1 MLSRSR
7 QSVPTRPVAV
17 DTTSYNYS
25 SDDSSNKNVPF
36 TFNLA
41 YNALH
46 DDPWKLLGLYSIYKL
61 VLASILIFANASAL
75 APLEAKGFDPEL
87 FDLAINMYLFIAII
101 NALAVYLQH
110 PDFEVQLYTNILV
123 DVIILMILIYSSNS
137 LSNSFALLM
146 IIPLF
151 SINLFRP
158 GQYSLLIAAL
168 SVIGI
173 LTITIIHSSSSESV
187 KDSNDIIQTGLV
199 CLFLL
204 CCAWFAS
211 IWAKRANDAAALV
224 KRRESDIASLSQ
236 LNRSILDELQ
246 SGILVVEQSGAIK
259 HINSTAWK
267 ILGKP
272 DNWRSQPVSQFAPEL
287 NKHLQIWLN
296 NICPKVISCDIR
308 HQHSMEL
315 RTRFTQLGTKD
326 KAMTLINIEDMREL
340 RERLQ
345 DAKLAS
351 LGQLTANI
359 AHEIRNPLGAISHS
373 AQLLSE
379 SENLDKIDQRMVQI
393 IQSNSNRMNMTIES
407 VLNLSRKK
415 NPKQDRILLRQW
427 LREFLDDFIMQTKLE
442 SEQVKLYVSPPECTV
457 NFDPAHLNQV
467 LWNLCRNALKYAK
480 PSEPGK
486 LKLEVQ
492 AGLPD
497 HSRDVILNVIDNGD
511 GINEEK
517 QKHLFEPFFTTS
529 DSGTGLGLFMSR
541 ELCLSNGC
549 SLDYHPVPSGGS
561 CFRLVFTTQ

>member
-1 MLSRSR
+1 MLSRTR
-7 QSVPTRPVAV
+7 QSIPNRSVTVNY
-17 DTTSYNYS
+17 DHYSYAENN
-25 SDDSSNKNVPF
+25 DKQVPF
-36 TFNLA
+36 SFNLA
-41 YNALH
+41 YNALY

-61 VLASILIFANASAL
+61 VLASILIFAKTSILSSIEVNNFA
-75 APLEAKGFDPEL
+75 PEL

-123 DVIILMILIYSSNS
+123 DIIILMVLIYSSIS
-137 LSNSFALLM
+137 LSNSFSLLM

-158 GQYSLLIAAL
+158 SQYSLLIAAM

-173 LTITIIHSSSSESV
+173 LAITIVHSSDGV
-187 KDSNDIIQTGLV
+187 KDSNEIIQTGLV

-211 IWAKRANDAAALV
+211 IWARKANDAAALV
-224 KRRESDIASLSQ
+224 KRRELDIANLSQ

-259 HINSTAWK
+259 HINSSAWK

-272 DNWRSQPVSQFAPEL
+272 DNWRSQPLSQFAPEL
-287 NKHLQIWLN
+287 NKHLQIWLD
-296 NICPKVISCDIR
+296 NICPKIISCDIR

-415 NPKQDRILLRQW
+415 NPKQERILLHQW
-427 LREFLDDFIMQTKLE
+427 LREFLDDFIMQSKLDMN
-442 SEQVKLYVSPPECTV
+442 QIKLFVSPPECTV
-457 NFDPAHLNQV
+457 NFDAAHLNQV

-480 PSEPGK
+480 PNEPNN
-486 LKLEVQ
+486 LKLEIQ

-497 HSRDVILNVIDNGD
+497 HSRDVILNVIDNGAGLD
-511 GINEEK
+511 EEK

-549 SLDYHPVPSGGS
+549 SLDYHPVPNGGS
-561 CFRLVFTTQ
+561 CFRLVFTTKT